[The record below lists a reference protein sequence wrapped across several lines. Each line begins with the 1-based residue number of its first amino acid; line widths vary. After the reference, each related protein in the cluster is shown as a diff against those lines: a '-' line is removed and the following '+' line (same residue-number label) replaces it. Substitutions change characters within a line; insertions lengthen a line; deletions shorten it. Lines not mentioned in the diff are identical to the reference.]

1 MRAHVVENGVVVNT
15 LMVNSLDD
23 LPNLVEA
30 TEGGIGWTYDGSSF
44 TNPNQSSDSDID
56 TPAAEDA
63 RYKRNLLLS
72 ESDWTQANDSPLS
85 DEDKQTWATYRTSLR
100 DLTAHENWPHLQD
113 ADWPTKPS

>member
-30 TEGGIGWTYDGSSF
+30 TEGGIGWTYDGSTF
-44 TNPNQSSDSDID
+44 TNPNNDLDID
-56 TPAAEDA
+56 TPAAEEN
-63 RYKRNLLLS
+63 REKRNTLLL

-85 DEDKQTWATYRTSLR
+85 DADKQTWATYRTSLR
-100 DLTAHENWPHLQD
+100 DLTAHENWPHLQES
-113 ADWPTKPS
+113 DWPVKP